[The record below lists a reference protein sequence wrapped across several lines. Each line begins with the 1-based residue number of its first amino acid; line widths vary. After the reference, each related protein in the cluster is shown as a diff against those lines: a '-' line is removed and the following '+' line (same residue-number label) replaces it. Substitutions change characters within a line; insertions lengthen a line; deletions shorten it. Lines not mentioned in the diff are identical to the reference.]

1 MTFSLR
7 QLFYGIGSLIGIGLI
22 MIYGQSLLIP
32 LSFALLLSFMLY
44 PVNRWLRHKG
54 WNDIFASLGALFVF
68 LLAISGVLTFF
79 SNEVLSLT
87 DQWSDFR
94 KRLLDLYSSI
104 ILFFNENVPWMEP
117 LDEQQ
122 LVDDAIEWISN
133 SWSDVL
139 GRTFSEST
147 SFLTDVFT
155 VFLFAF
161 LFLLFHKTLVKAAA
175 KTAPGDKQSEFRK
188 MLKQIQEVGQKYLV
202 GMLTLIAI
210 LGLLNSLGL
219 WIIGI
224 DTPFLF
230 GYLAAFL
237 SIIPYVGT
245 AMGAGLPIVYS
256 LMAYD
261 SIWIPVSVALLFW
274 GIQLLEGNFLNP
286 KIVGK
291 SVNVNAL
298 TAIFSLFLGATLWGL
313 AGMILFLPFAAMLK
327 VVCRH
332 YETLEPIALLM
343 DDDSTSSSDPSQP
356 WWKFGFGKDK
366 KK

>member
-1 MTFSLR
+1 MKFSL
-7 QLFYGIGSLIGIGLI
+7 QHLFYGIGSLIGIGVI
-22 MIYGQSLLIP
+22 MIYGKSLLVP

-44 PVNRWLRHKG
+44 PVNRWLRTRG

-68 LLAISGVLTFF
+68 ILAISGVLTFF
-79 SNEVLSLT
+79 SNEVLSLA

-94 KRLLDLYSSI
+94 ERLLNLYSSI

-117 LDEQQ
+117 LNEQE
-122 LVDDAIEWISN
+122 LVDDAIQWITN

-147 SFLTDVFT
+147 SFLSDVFM

-161 LFLLFHKTLVKAAA
+161 LFLLFHKTIVKATA
-175 KTAPGDKQSEFRK
+175 KTSPADQRPEFKR

-202 GMLTLIAI
+202 GMVTLIAL

-237 SIIPYVGT
+237 SVIPYIGT
-245 AMGAGLPIVYS
+245 AMGASLPIIYA
-256 LMAYD
+256 LMAYN
-261 SIWIPVSVALLFW
+261 SIWMPVSVVLLFW
-274 GIQLLEGNFLNP
+274 GIQIFEGNFLNP

-291 SVNVNAL
+291 SVNVNAF
-298 TAIFSLFLGATLWGL
+298 TAILTLFLGASIWGL

-332 YETLEPIALLM
+332 YDSLEPIAMLM
-343 DDDSTSSSDPSQP
+343 DDDSTSSSDVSGP
-356 WWKFGFGKDK
+356 WWKFGFRKGK
-366 KK
+366 

>member
-1 MTFSLR
+1 MKFSL
-7 QLFYGIGSLIGIGLI
+7 QYLFYGIGSLIGIGVI
-22 MIYGQSLLIP
+22 MIYGKSLLVP

-44 PVNRWLRHKG
+44 PVNRWLRKKG

-68 LLAISGVLTFF
+68 ILAISGVLTFF
-79 SNEVLSLT
+79 SNEVLSLA

-94 KRLLDLYSSI
+94 ERLLNLYSSI

-117 LDEQQ
+117 LDEKK
-122 LVDDAIEWISN
+122 LVDDAIHWITN
-133 SWSDVL
+133 SWSEVL

-147 SFLTDVFT
+147 SFLSDVFM

-161 LFLLFHKTLVKAAA
+161 LFLLFHKTIVKAAA
-175 KTAPGDKQSEFRK
+175 HVSPVDQRSEFKR

-202 GMLTLIAI
+202 GMLTLIAL

-237 SIIPYVGT
+237 SVIPYIGT
-245 AMGAGLPIVYS
+245 AMGASLPIVYA

-261 SIWIPVSVALLFW
+261 SIWMPVSVALLFW
-274 GIQLLEGNFLNP
+274 GIQIFEGNFLNP

-291 SVNVNAL
+291 SVNINAF
-298 TAIFSLFLGATLWGL
+298 TAILSLFLGATIWGL

-332 YETLEPIALLM
+332 FDSLEPIALLM
-343 DDDSTSSSDPSQP
+343 DDDSSSSADSSGP
-356 WWKFGFGKDK
+356 WWKFGFGKGK
-366 KK
+366 